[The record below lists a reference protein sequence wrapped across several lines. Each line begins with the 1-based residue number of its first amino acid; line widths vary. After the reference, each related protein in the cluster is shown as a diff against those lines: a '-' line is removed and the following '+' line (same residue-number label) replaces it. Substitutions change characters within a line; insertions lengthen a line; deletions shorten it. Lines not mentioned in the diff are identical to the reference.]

1 MERVLPFME
10 QVVPRIEKEI
20 RSVASITSKYLRLA
34 AILLGIYL
42 AIFLLMVIIQ
52 IVSLVLIIQL
62 GKSID

>member
-1 MERVLPFME
+1 ME

-20 RSVASITSKYLRLA
+20 RSVAAITSKYLRLA

>member
-1 MERVLPFME
+1 ME